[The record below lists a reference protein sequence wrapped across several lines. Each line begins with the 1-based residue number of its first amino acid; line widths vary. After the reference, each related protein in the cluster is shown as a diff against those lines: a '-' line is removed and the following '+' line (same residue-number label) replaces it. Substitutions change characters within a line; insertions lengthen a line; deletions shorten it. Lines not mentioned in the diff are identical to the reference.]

1 MKTCHVRFRGIA
13 ATPELLR
20 AVRDGEAVLQR
31 ELEADGGC
39 ESVLLESTSDRRVR
53 ATLRLRL
60 GAAVDLHVYQDGADA
75 LGAVRD
81 AFEQALKRAQRRSPP
96 SSGIRSARPGLRRT
110 SATVLRNAGSA

>member
-20 AVRDGEAVLQR
+20 AVHEQEAVLQR
-31 ELEADGGC
+31 ELEVEGGC
-39 ESVLLESTSDRRVR
+39 ESVLLEATSDGRVR

-60 GAAVDLHVYQDGADA
+60 GAAVDLHIYQDGVDA
-75 LGAVRD
+75 LGTVRD

-96 SSGIRSARPGLRRT
+96 SSGIRSVRPGLRRT
-110 SATVLRNAGSA
+110 SAGVLRSAGTA